1 LLTTQSIEA
10 RAPQGDACEPV
21 RLVVYKR
28 ESKAKERKGAE
39 RQRRSELYTI
49 FKSRDCNCLPF
60 TAVICRNLPFS
71 ASAVTPTGEDLTVAV
86 GKNDASLFR
95 WEIGFQVEWADPT
108 LL

>member
-1 LLTTQSIEA
+1 MLITQSIEA
-10 RAPQGDACEPV
+10 RAPQGDACKPI

-60 TAVICRNLPFS
+60 TAVICRNLLFS
-71 ASAVTPTGEDLTVAV
+71 ASAVTGLYYSYSYNYSNSKKETVAL
-86 GKNDASLFR
+86 A
-95 WEIGFQVEWADPT
+95 WANIY
-108 LL
+108 